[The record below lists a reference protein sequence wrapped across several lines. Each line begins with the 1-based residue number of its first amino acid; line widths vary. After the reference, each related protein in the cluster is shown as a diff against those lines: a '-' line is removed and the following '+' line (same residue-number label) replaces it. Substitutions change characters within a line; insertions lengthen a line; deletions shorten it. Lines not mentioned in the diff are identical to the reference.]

1 MDAMADEP
9 PAKKRKLTHIPFED
23 ISNDEVPEW
32 VKAQAQIETLTE
44 DTAIAESAEA
54 RFARVNKEML
64 RAVTRKDLEQELEG
78 VIQDPDTR
86 RWVARALVNFI
97 TGEALTAQAPLL
109 QYCICS
115 SSGLEPL
122 LFYL

>member
-9 PAKKRKLTHIPFED
+9 PAKKRKLTHIPFAD
-23 ISNDEVPEW
+23 IGNDEVPEW
-32 VKAQAQIETLTE
+32 VKAQIETLTE
-44 DTAIAESAEA
+44 DTAIAESAKA

-97 TGEALTAQAPLL
+97 TGEALKAQAPRL
-109 QYCICS
+109 QYCMCS